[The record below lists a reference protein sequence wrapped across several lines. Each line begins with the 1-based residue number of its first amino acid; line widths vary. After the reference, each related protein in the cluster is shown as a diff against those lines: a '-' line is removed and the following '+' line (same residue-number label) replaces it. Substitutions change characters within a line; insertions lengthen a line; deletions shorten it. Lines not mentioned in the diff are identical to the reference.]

1 MAKNFFKNI
10 TQRLSSATINLFN
23 ENNEYI
29 KDIFFAFQ
37 SNKIIVDEERYNKEF
52 APLDKYYK
60 KEHHSS
66 NPILYIAVVSFNQK
80 KGSIIE
86 FTYPDKTELLE
97 KNETSKLFFESLI
110 NSSDKKLDTAEKVF
124 ENINYQL
131 TYLCMPDGAHSLTSD
146 SQFFL
151 IQNFSKILF
160 GISCYRQLQVT
171 QAMKEDEQENTR
183 ECVQKAMCII
193 STLPLF
199 GQMASKLSIT
209 MLAYFN
215 QDSLKNKQI
224 IGDLYSNYSSNYL
237 SKIKVSEI
245 LESFSLKRLISFTK
259 DKIFSLIKLIMLE
272 KKILIF
278 SHISNNICSFI
289 FSFLSLFPGGAFF
302 NLDNEGRT
310 KAFYDCYT

>member
-10 TQRLSSATINLFN
+10 TKKLSSATVNLFN

-29 KDIFFAFQ
+29 KDIFYAFQ
-37 SNKIIVDEERYNKEF
+37 SKKIVIDKEKYDSEF
-52 APLDKYYK
+52 APMNKYYK

-97 KNETSKLFFESLI
+97 KNEASKLFFESLI
-110 NSSDKKLDTAEKVF
+110 NSEDKKNDTVEKVF
-124 ENINYQL
+124 DNINNQL

-151 IQNFSKILF
+151 IQNFKKILF

-199 GQMASKLSIT
+199 GQMASKLSMT

-224 IGDLYSNYSSNYL
+224 IEDLYSNYSNNYL
-237 SKIKVSEI
+237 SKIKEHI
-245 LESFSLKRLISFTK
+245 L
-259 DKIFSLIKLIMLE
+259 
-272 KKILIF
+272 
-278 SHISNNICSFI
+278 
-289 FSFLSLFPGGAFF
+289 
-302 NLDNEGRT
+302 LDI
-310 KAFYDCYT
+310 

>member
-10 TQRLSSATINLFN
+10 TKKLSSATENLFN
-23 ENNEYI
+23 ENNEFI

-37 SNKIIVDEERYNKEF
+37 SNKIVINEEKYNSEF
-52 APLDKYYK
+52 VPLNKYYK

-97 KNETSKLFFESLI
+97 KNEGSKLFFESLI
-110 NSSDKKLDTAEKVF
+110 NSDDKKCDTVEKVF
-124 ENINYQL
+124 DNINNQL

-151 IQNFSKILF
+151 IQNFKKILF

-224 IGDLYSNYSSNYL
+224 IEDLYGNYSNNYL
-237 SKIKVSEI
+237 SKIKVGEI
-245 LESFSLKRLISFTK
+245 LASFSLKRLISFTR
-259 DKIFSLIKLIMLE
+259 DKIFGIIKLIMLE
-272 KKILIF
+272 KKD
-278 SHISNNICSFI
+278 ISI
-289 FSFLSLFPGGAFF
+289 
-302 NLDNEGRT
+302 
-310 KAFYDCYT
+310 